1 MDDRKP
7 LIPLILAL
15 KERRMSQRDLARE
28 IDEPESVVSMTING
42 KYILNSDTKRKISE
56 ILDRPESELFPA
68 NV

>member
-56 ILDRPESELFPA
+56 ILGRPVSVLFPA